1 MESPPGARGDVGW
14 PTRLPA
20 PRAKENRTP
29 GGTAMRRA
37 VAGREIFGSGEVRR
51 ARAWQPGWGDWRR
64 AAAGRLPGR
73 VGCAAWAGT
82 MSHESTARDGRK
94 MHYAWVV
101 AGVTFVTLL
110 AAAGARATPG
120 VTLLPLGNEFQ
131 WSRAKVSAIISIN
144 IFLYGLIGPFAAAL
158 YQRFGL
164 RRCMVAGMA
173 LLSAGYA
180 LSMVA
185 TAYWQ
190 FVVLWGLVV
199 GAGSGLAATVLGA
212 AVANRWFTERR
223 GLVMGVLTASTATG
237 QLVFL
242 PWMAAAVTAQG
253 WRAAPLIVA
262 LATVAVMP
270 VIWFFMRDDPR
281 EVGGR
286 PYGETGPESESESE
300 SESERARER
309 ERGGRAATGTPAKR
323 ALAVLVEAMRVRDF
337 WLLAGSFFV
346 CGASTNGLIGTHL
359 ISAAFDCGIPE
370 VRAAGLLAMMGLFDL
385 VGTTASGWLS
395 DRYNC
400 RYLLFGY
407 YGLRGLSLLF
417 LPQALLGPVAG
428 LGVFAVFYGLDW
440 IATVPPTVRLTGE
453 VFGRE
458 KASIVFG
465 WVVAAHQ
472 VGAAFAA
479 YTAGAVR
486 TSLGS
491 YAWAFLGAGALCLI
505 AAVAVLP
512 IARGRSAAVA

>member
-1 MESPPGARGDVGW
+1 MS
-14 PTRLPA
+14 
-20 PRAKENRTP
+20 
-29 GGTAMRRA
+29 
-37 VAGREIFGSGEVRR
+37 
-51 ARAWQPGWGDWRR
+51 
-64 AAAGRLPGR
+64 AAASMPP
-73 VGCAAWAGT
+73 
-82 MSHESTARDGRK
+82 ARK
-94 MHYAWVV
+94 LHYAWIV

-120 VTLLPLGNEFQ
+120 VTILPFGNEFQ
-131 WSRAKVSAIISIN
+131 WSRAKVSSIISIN

-164 RRCMVAGMA
+164 RRSMLAAMG
-173 LLSAGYA
+173 LLSAGYG
-180 LSMVA
+180 LSMLA
-185 TAYWQ
+185 TAYWH
-190 FVVLWGLVV
+190 FVLLWGFVV
-199 GAGSGLAATVLGA
+199 GAGSGMAATVLGA

-242 PWMAAAVTAQG
+242 PSLASAVTAGG
-253 WRAAPLIVA
+253 WRAAPMIVA

-270 VIWFFMRDDPR
+270 LIWFFMRDDPR
-281 EVGGR
+281 DVGQR
-286 PYGETGPESESESE
+286 PYGETGAPAPAPATASP
-300 SESERARER
+300 
-309 ERGGRAATGTPAKR
+309 GNPAAR
-323 ALAVLVEAMRVRDF
+323 ALAVLVEAVRVRDF

-359 ISAAFDCGIPE
+359 IPAAFDCGIPE
-370 VRAAGLLAMMGLFDL
+370 VRAAGLLAAMGLFDL

-417 LPQALLGPVAG
+417 LPQALLGPAAG
-428 LGVFAVFYGLDW
+428 LGVFAVIYGLDW

-465 WVVAAHQ
+465 WVVASHQ
-472 VGAAFAA
+472 VGAAFATYA
-479 YTAGAVR
+479 AGALR
-486 TSLGS
+486 TYYGS
-491 YAWAFLGAGALCLI
+491 YAPAFLGAGALCLI
-505 AAVAVLP
+505 AAVGVLP
-512 IARGRSAAVA
+512 ITKTRRIPHAQPA

>member
-1 MESPPGARGDVGW
+1 MSRAGKAVG
-14 PTRLPA
+14 
-20 PRAKENRTP
+20 
-29 GGTAMRRA
+29 GGK
-37 VAGREIFGSGEVRR
+37 
-51 ARAWQPGWGDWRR
+51 
-64 AAAGRLPGR
+64 L
-73 VGCAAWAGT
+73 
-82 MSHESTARDGRK
+82 
-94 MHYAWVV
+94 HYAWIV

-110 AAAGARATPG
+110 AAAGARAMPG
-120 VTLLPLGNEFQ
+120 VTMLPFGNEFQ
-131 WSRAKVSAIISIN
+131 WSRAKVSSIVSIN

-164 RRCMVAGMA
+164 RRTMLAGMA
-173 LLSAGYA
+173 LLSAGYG
-180 LSMVA
+180 LSTLA

-190 FVVLWGLVV
+190 FVVLWGFVV

-223 GLVMGVLTASTATG
+223 GLVMSVLTASTATG
-237 QLVFL
+237 QLVFM

-253 WRAAPLIVA
+253 WRAAPVIVA
-262 LATVAVMP
+262 LTTVAVMP
-270 VIWFFMRDDPR
+270 VIWSFMRDEPR
-281 EVGGR
+281 DAGVR
-286 PYGETGPESESESE
+286 PYGEKGEPETKGNT
-300 SESERARER
+300 ER
-309 ERGGRAATGTPAKR
+309 ETLAPGNPAKR
-323 ALAVLVEAMRVRDF
+323 AITVLLEAVRVRDF

-370 VRAAGLLAMMGLFDL
+370 VRTAGLLAMMGLFDL
-385 VGTTASGWLS
+385 AGTTASGWLS

-417 LPQALLGPVAG
+417 LPQALLGPAAG

-465 WVVAAHQ
+465 WVVASHQ

-479 YTAGAVR
+479 YTAGVLR
-486 TSLGS
+486 TNFES
-491 YAWAFLGAGALCLI
+491 YSPAFIGAGALCLI
-505 AAVAVLP
+505 AAAAVLP
-512 IARGRSAAVA
+512 ITRGRPVAPA